1 MSNTKNRQNTTAT
14 KSKQKKQTS
23 STPKAAVPKAV
34 LTWEI
39 GAREGRKA
47 VSYDP
52 AKVSLPYV
60 TADEVEQYITRAVK
74 ELQRISSQR
83 VHEQALAKTKSEDKV
98 EMPEIPFDLIK
109 EGPAANSDK
118 PQAKP
123 EGQADL

>member
-1 MSNTKNRQNTTAT
+1 MSNTKKRQNTTTT

-39 GAREGRKA
+39 GAREGKKT

-74 ELQRISSQR
+74 ELQRISSER
-83 VHEQALAKTKSEDKV
+83 VREQALAKTKSEDKV
-98 EMPEIPFDLIK
+98 EMPEIPFELIK

-118 PQAKP
+118 SEANAG
-123 EGQADL
+123 EQADL